1 MISSEE
7 LAKTTPVNPPIV
19 NKNTNP
25 RAHIIGASKD
35 RWALNIVAIHLNT
48 FTPVGMAMIIVAAVK
63 YARVS
68 MSIPTVNM
76 WCAHTINPR
85 NPMDTIA

>member
-1 MISSEE
+1 MISIDE
-7 LAKTTPVNPPIV
+7 LAKITPVNPPIV

-25 RAHIIGASKD
+25 RAHNIGESNLIWD
-35 RWALNIVAIHLNT
+35 PDIVAIHLKILI
-48 FTPVGMAMIIVAAVK
+48 PVGIAIIIVAAVK

-76 WCAHTINPR
+76 WCAHTINPK
-85 NPMDTIA
+85 NPIASIA